1 MFYPTGFA
9 ISFIYFAYCIAKEC
23 KDESNFCNITV
34 IDICSLTNT
43 NKYCL
48 ATCGLCD
55 PYDNTTTDND
65 ITTVTPTEECSDQWT
80 NCTKLKKVDEC
91 EKNLN
96 IAKIY
101 CSKTC
106 SNCTAIISSTTKP
119 NIATQTNSWITIISC
134 VLIFATIKFII

>member
-34 IDICSLTNT
+34 IDICSSTNT

-48 ATCGLCD
+48 ATC
-55 PYDNTTTDND
+55 
-65 ITTVTPTEECSDQWT
+65 ECSDQWT

-134 VLIFATIKFII
+134 NIIITKAVLSEILIV